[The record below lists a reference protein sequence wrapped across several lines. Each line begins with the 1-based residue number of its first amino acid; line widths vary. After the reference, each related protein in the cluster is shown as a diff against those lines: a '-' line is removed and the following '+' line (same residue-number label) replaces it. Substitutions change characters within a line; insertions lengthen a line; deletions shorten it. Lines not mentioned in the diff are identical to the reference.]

1 MSRGLKY
8 TFFAHMLAALAF
20 GLLFLISPDLYARI
34 ANYSPIDPII
44 TRSLGVAVLGLAFSS
59 WLAFRAATTD
69 EIRIILETEVFYTV
83 LMTATLTLIM
93 VFTPAPVFT
102 LVPLTVHLL
111 FAIAF
116 VYFFV
121 TAPRAAGESHGPTLG
136 MPSPR

>member
-1 MSRGLKY
+1 MSRGLRI
-8 TFFAHMLAALAF
+8 TFLAHMLVALAF

-59 WLAFRAATTD
+59 WLAFRAATLD

-93 VFTPAPVFT
+93 VFTPAPTFT
-102 LVPLTVHLL
+102 LLPLSFHLI
-111 FAIAF
+111 FAVAF

>member
-102 LVPLTVHLL
+102 IVPLTVHLL

-116 VYFFV
+116 VYYFV

>member
-116 VYFFV
+116 VYYFV

>member
-59 WLAFRAATTD
+59 WLAFRAATAD

-116 VYFFV
+116 VYYFV
-121 TAPRAAGESHGPTLG
+121 TAPRAAGASHGPTLG

>member
-116 VYFFV
+116 VYYFV
-121 TAPRAAGESHGPTLG
+121 TAPRAASESHGPTLG

>member
-1 MSRGLKY
+1 MSRGLRY
-8 TFFAHMLAALAF
+8 TFFVHMLVALAF
-20 GLLFLISPDLYARI
+20 GLLFLISPELYARI
-34 ANYSPIDPII
+34 ANYGPIDPII
-44 TRSLGVAVLGLAFSS
+44 TRSMGVAVLGLAFGS
-59 WLAFRAATTD
+59 WLAFRSAHWE

-116 VYFFV
+116 VYYFV
-121 TAPRAAGESHGPTLG
+121 TAPRTADEAHGPTLG

>member
-8 TFFAHMLAALAF
+8 TFFVHMLVALTF

-59 WLAFRAATTD
+59 WLALRAATLD
-69 EIRIILETEVFYTV
+69 EVRIILETEVFYTV

-102 LVPLTVHLL
+102 LVPLSVHLL

-121 TAPRAAGESHGPTLG
+121 TAPRTADEAHGPTLG

>member
-8 TFFAHMLAALAF
+8 TFFTHMLVALAF

-34 ANYSPIDPII
+34 ANYAPIDPII
-44 TRSLGVAVLGLAFSS
+44 TRGMGVAVLGLAFSS
-59 WLAFRAATTD
+59 WLAFRAAQW
-69 EIRIILETEVFYTV
+69 EEVRIVLEMEVFYTV

-93 VFTPAPVFT
+93 VFTPAPLFT
-102 LVPLTVHLL
+102 VVPLAVHLL

-116 VYFFV
+116 VYYFI
-121 TAPRAAGESHGPTLG
+121 TAPHAAGQQQGPTLG